1 MAKSIKNVHTFGAA
15 MMMYAKNKRVEGER
29 RLHVACTGKTDG
41 GQLDISSICLLG
53 GLKLGEVQKKKKKNY
68 NKRRLF

>member
-1 MAKSIKNVHTFGAA
+1 
-15 MMMYAKNKRVEGER
+15 MMMYAKKKSVEGER

-53 GLKLGEVQKKKKKNY
+53 GLKLGEVQKKKKNY